1 MTIQFHS
8 LNDSCFFGFK
18 NKMHEHFHLVQQTID
33 KLNKPSLEK
42 IVLLLNTLYYY
53 SYLVDQMCYSI
64 NYFELCV
71 ILIDKVSEWIKLR
84 FSFAKTQ

>member
-1 MTIQFHS
+1 
-8 LNDSCFFGFK
+8 
-18 NKMHEHFHLVQQTID
+18 MHEHFHLVQQTID

-64 NYFELCV
+64 NYFELYV